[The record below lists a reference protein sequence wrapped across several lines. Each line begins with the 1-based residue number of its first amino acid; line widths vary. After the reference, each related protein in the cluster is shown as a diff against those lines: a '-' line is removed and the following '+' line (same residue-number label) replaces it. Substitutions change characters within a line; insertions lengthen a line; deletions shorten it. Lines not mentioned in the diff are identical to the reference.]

1 MHHRLGRGGSTG
13 GCGGGSAERG
23 QDDGNILSFAYVWGL
38 RVQLLQQSGCALK
51 RRLWQVALF
60 TLPARGLYRVGFCI
74 VYIMTCIC
82 TALWVTSVAS
92 DDDDDDD

>member
-13 GCGGGSAERG
+13 GGGSAERG

-38 RVQLLQQSGCALK
+38 RVQLLRQSGCALK

-60 TLPARGLYRVGFCI
+60 TLPRSL
-74 VYIMTCIC
+74 
-82 TALWVTSVAS
+82 
-92 DDDDDDD
+92 